1 MFLKSKQFVRSPRS
15 HDIKPLRHIRSCP
28 PTVCIVQPCLSQPNL
43 DRELI
48 LVTPRRVFAT
58 CCRVVRYPI
67 VRPALCSLFVAQH
80 RVARVM
86 SDTVI
91 HYSALSSHRVTVLWC
106 SLHPMVI
113 DRPSLSLAAHCS
125 NSERSYKSP
134 CPWAGPQS
142 CTLAPYERAG

>member
-1 MFLKSKQFVRSPRS
+1 MFLKSKQFERSPRS

-28 PTVCIVQPCLSQPNL
+28 PTVCIVRPCFSQPNL
-43 DRELI
+43 DRALT
-48 LVTPRRVFAT
+48 LVTPRRVFTIPCRAT
-58 CCRVVRYPI
+58 DP
-67 VRPALCSLFVAQH
+67 LFTLRCPTQ
-80 RVARVM
+80 RARDM

-91 HYSALSSHRVTVLWC
+91 HYSALSSHRITVLWC
-106 SLHPMVI
+106 SLHTLVI